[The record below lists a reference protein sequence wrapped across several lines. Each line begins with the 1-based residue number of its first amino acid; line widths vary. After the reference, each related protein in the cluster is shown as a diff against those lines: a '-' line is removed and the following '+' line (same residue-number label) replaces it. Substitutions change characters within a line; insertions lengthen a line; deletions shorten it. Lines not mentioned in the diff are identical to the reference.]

1 MDISPQTI
9 RSTGFKT
16 VKKGYDPDE
25 VESFRA
31 QVAIAV
37 ESAQNQ
43 ATSMEA
49 RARAAVAKLQ
59 ELSQQVSAPGREA
72 APVVTHTGDTEMIS
86 RTLLLAQRT
95 ADAALADA
103 RVEAEGITAHAR
115 EEAARVLDSART
127 MAAKTVEDAR
137 ADARRAV
144 DDERVKAENEV
155 QALLARRDFL
165 LGDVD
170 HLEQYLQAQRERLR
184 DAAVQLQELVDRVP
198 GGLGDM
204 RRPLLSASA
213 EPLPERPAPTPAPAP
228 AAAASPER
236 VVAEPA
242 LAPIMPS
249 LAASIDEAP
258 ITEQVPVITPA
269 HAQPAP
275 VIDLDPSP
283 LFTPMP
289 ERTSERT
296 TDLTAMALSNSVDAK
311 ENVWRLLDE
320 EVATTQAAQ
329 ASFSLDDVTAEV
341 PAVPQPAPPHDPF
354 RIGGDELR

>member
-1 MDISPQTI
+1 MEISPQTI

-25 VESFRA
+25 VEAFRA

-59 ELSQQVSAPGREA
+59 ELSQQVNAPGREA
-72 APVVTHTGDTEMIS
+72 AAPVATTHTGDTEMIS

-213 EPLPERPAPTPAPAP
+213 EPLPERPAATPAPAP
-228 AAAASPER
+228 AGAAPER

-242 LAPIMPS
+242 VTPGLAS

-258 ITEQVPVITPA
+258 ITEQVPIIAPTQA
-269 HAQPAP
+269 HAAP
-275 VIDLDPSP
+275 VVDLD
-283 LFTPMP
+283 
-289 ERTSERT
+289 
-296 TDLTAMALSNSVDAK
+296 
-311 ENVWRLLDE
+311 
-320 EVATTQAAQ
+320 
-329 ASFSLDDVTAEV
+329 
-341 PAVPQPAPPHDPF
+341 
-354 RIGGDELR
+354 